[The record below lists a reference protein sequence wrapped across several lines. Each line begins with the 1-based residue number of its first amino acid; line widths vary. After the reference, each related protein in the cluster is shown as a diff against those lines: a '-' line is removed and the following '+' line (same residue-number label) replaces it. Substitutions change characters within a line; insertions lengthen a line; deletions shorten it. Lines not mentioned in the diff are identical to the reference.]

1 MEQSPIELISRQRQR
16 VDALAHAARRFFNE
30 AAYEALHQLSARLT
44 RVSATLSSPAGRA
57 GGLRNNL
64 PSHLENLVRSISL
77 LRVDDLSGVTRVAWI
92 VAEIEESLNAPAA
105 GLMPVYTAN

>member
-1 MEQSPIELISRQRQR
+1 MEQSPVELISRQRQR

-30 AAYEALHQLSARLT
+30 AAYESLHQLSTRLT
-44 RVSATLSSPAGRA
+44 RVTATLSSPAART

-64 PSHLENLVRSISL
+64 QSHLENLVRAVSL
-77 LRVDDLSGVTRVAWI
+77 LRVDDLSGVTRVAWV
-92 VAEIEESLNAPAA
+92 VAEIEEALHTPAA